1 MDKSVILEYMDARAL
16 VEETMEDIRKLER
29 RKSQIVHDSVKGSMQ
44 DFPYAPTS
52 FRLEGITYGPEDESN
67 LDREREILE
76 DRRAQAEHK
85 RLEAE
90 AIINQASARMQRI
103 IRYRVMMDFPWEE
116 VARRMGGRCTGDSAR
131 MEFQKWLKDS

>member
-1 MDKSVILEYMDARAL
+1 MIQ
-16 VEETMEDIRKLER
+16 ETAEDIRKLEQ
-29 RKSQIVHDSVKGSMQ
+29 RKGQIVHDTVKGSMQ
-44 DFPYAPTS
+44 DFPYAATS
-52 FRLEGITYGPEDESN
+52 FRLEGIAYGTEDEST

-103 IRYRVMMDFPWEE
+103 IRYRVMQNLDWET
-116 VARRMGGRCTGDSAR
+116 VADRMGGNCTGDSVR
-131 MEFQKWLKDS
+131 MEFNRFLEKI

>member
-44 DFPYAPTS
+44 DFPYASTS
-52 FRLEGITYGPEDESN
+52 FHLEGIAYGPDGEST